1 MVNRGSIEGDQD
13 NRNFPS
19 TQNTQNL
26 LWILFEK
33 LRTRPNTF
41 CKSFVF
47 QMQKQIL
54 SDKLFKRS
62 KAGTFNPWAT
72 WTPKNFS
79 EHWSESKQKRT
90 NQNKLVKKFR
100 QKQLLWSVVGTGV
113 HVPIPNFWDCYWD
126 RFFKILGLGSIF
138 QNFGIGINFRKS
150 ELGIRIAFSKI
161 WNCDRFLK
169 F

>member
-33 LRTRPNTF
+33 LLTRPNTF
-41 CKSFVF
+41 WKSFVF

-79 EHWSESKQKRT
+79 EHWSDSKQKRT
-90 NQNKLVKKFR
+90 YQNKLVEKFR
-100 QKQLLWSVVGTGV
+100 KSSFCDQWSVLRSLAQSR
-113 HVPIPNFWDCYWD
+113 I
-126 RFFKILGLGSIF
+126 
-138 QNFGIGINFRKS
+138 FGIGI
-150 ELGIRIAFSKI
+150 EVDFSKFWDWDWYHKI
-161 WNCDRFLK
+161 SGLG
-169 F
+169 

>member
-79 EHWSESKQKRT
+79 KHWSDAKQKRT
-90 NQNKLVKKFR
+90 NQNKLVEKFR
-100 QKQLLWSVVGTGV
+100 QKQFLWSGAGNGI
-113 HVPIPNFWDCYWD
+113 HIPNFWNRY
-126 RFFKILGLGSIF
+126 RFFKISGFGSIF
-138 QNFGIGINFRKS
+138 
-150 ELGIRIAFSKI
+150 SK
-161 WNCDRFLK
+161 FLVWD
-169 F
+169 